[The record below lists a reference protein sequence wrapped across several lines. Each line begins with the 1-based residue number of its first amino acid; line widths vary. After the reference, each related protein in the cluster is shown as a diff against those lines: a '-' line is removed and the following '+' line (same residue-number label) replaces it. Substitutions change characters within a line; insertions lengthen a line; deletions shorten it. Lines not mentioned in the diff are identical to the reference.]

1 MKKLV
6 FALLGALVLAASC
19 GGPRDLDSQYAKDL
33 IKKGEMIPEF
43 TLNSLDSV
51 AYNRDSF
58 KGEYLVLDFWAT
70 WCPDCRADIP
80 AMKQLQAEYGG
91 KARFVGISFDTE
103 REALESYVADNEISW
118 LQLSDFAGKKESTV
132 GEAFHVKWIPSVYLV
147 DPEGKVVLGTVMVDK
162 LRAALE
168 KL

>member
-1 MKKLV
+1 MKKLL
-6 FALLGALVLAASC
+6 FALAGALLLAAAC
-19 GGPRDLDSQYAKDL
+19 GGPKDADSEYAKDL

-51 AYNRDSF
+51 AYTRDSF
-58 KGEYLVLDFWAT
+58 KGEYVVLDFWAT
-70 WCPDCRADIP
+70 WCPDCRADVP
-80 AMKQLQAEYGG
+80 AMKELQAEYGS
-91 KARFVGISFDTE
+91 KARFVGISFDTD
-103 REALESYVADNEISW
+103 RDALVNYVKENEIPW
-118 LQLSDFAGKKESTV
+118 IQLSDFVSKKESTV

-147 DPEGKVVLGTVMVDK
+147 DPEGKVVLGTVMIEK

>member
-6 FALLGALVLAASC
+6 LALAGALVMAAAC
-19 GGPRDLDSQYAKDL
+19 GGPKDADSQYAKDL
-33 IKKGEMIPEF
+33 IKKGEPIPEF

-51 AYNRDSF
+51 AFTRDSLA
-58 KGEYLVLDFWAT
+58 GEYVVLDFWAT

-80 AMKQLQAEYGG
+80 AMKELYEKYGS
-91 KARFVGISFDTE
+91 KARFVGISFDTD
-103 REALESYVADNEISW
+103 REALVSFVAENEIPW
-118 LQLSDFAGKKESTV
+118 VQLSDFVSKKESTV

-147 DPEGKVVLGTVMVDK
+147 DPEGNVVLGTVMVEK